1 MATEMAQTYLRL
13 TVVEHLDSGM
23 GHWSIRQD
31 GVQYATRIDNLSEM
45 LAKVGKEM
53 EEEYKR

>member
-1 MATEMAQTYLRL
+1 MAQTYLRL